1 MRVFVLGMAADRNA
15 IARRLRVLEDA
26 EVITVGEGPEDVGT
40 DRSPDGE
47 SPSGASSDVEQ
58 IAVLALRLEM
68 AAAYL
73 GLLRGA
79 GAASRRQRWYHR
91 HRPRGNPSSAPT
103 AGGGADL
110 CLGFADR
117 AG

>member
-1 MRVFVLGMAADRNA
+1 VRVFVLGMAADRNA
-15 IARRLRVLEDA
+15 IARRLRVLDDA
-26 EVITVGEGPEDVGT
+26 EVVTVGEGPEGVGT
-40 DRSPDGE
+40 DRGPEGE

-79 GAASRRQRWYHR
+79 GAASA
-91 HRPRGNPSSAPT
+91 RPALVSPSPT
-103 AGGGADL
+103 EGEPV
-110 CLGFADR
+110 
-117 AG
+117 